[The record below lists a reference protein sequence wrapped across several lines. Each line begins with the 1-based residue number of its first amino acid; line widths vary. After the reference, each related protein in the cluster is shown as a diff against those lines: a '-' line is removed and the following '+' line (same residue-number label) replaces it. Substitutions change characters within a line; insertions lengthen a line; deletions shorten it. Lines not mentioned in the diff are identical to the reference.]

1 MAFNNRGLAKR
12 VAKQPC
18 TWCGWIAGRRHAA
31 HIIDEGPEAEWN
43 AISLCPNCSTVFDE
57 VVRPMF
63 YKALQEFGCVQLPQ
77 SWSKDNKISEIAN
90 RLSEE
95 EYRRL
100 NSKLNATTRNLK
112 TISNNR
118 SKSEKQTEAID
129 ERAAKLLARVKKRIE
144 GKQQAGEQQPASKQL
159 HM

>member
-1 MAFNNRGLAKR
+1 
-12 VAKQPC
+12 
-18 TWCGWIAGRRHAA
+18 
-31 HIIDEGPEAEWN
+31 
-43 AISLCPNCSTVFDE
+43 
-57 VVRPMF
+57 MF

-112 TISNNR
+112 TISKNR
-118 SKSEKQTEAID
+118 SKTGNRTEAID

-144 GKQQAGEQQPASKQL
+144 GKQQDGGQ
-159 HM
+159 